1 MSTAAKTQGLVA
13 IGHGNFINAER
24 IVAVLSPNTMAVKRL
39 KETVRG
45 TSNLVDAT
53 HGKRTRAVILTDS
66 GHIILS
72 SNTPETLSQRLA
84 THGLGLR

>member
-1 MSTAAKTQGLVA
+1 MKTQGLVA
-13 IGHGNFINAER
+13 IGHGNFINAAR
-24 IVAVLSPNTMAVKRL
+24 VIAILSPNTMAVKRL

-45 TSNLVDAT
+45 TQSLVDAT

-84 THGLGLR
+84 SQAASMGGAR